1 MSAPSTLPL
10 ALDLDAYKPAQIA
23 ERVEAV
29 GVAKAR
35 LPTVQTL
42 ALAVLAGAFIAFG
55 AMFSLVAMT
64 DSGLGFGPSRV
75 LGGVCFSL
83 GLILVLIAGAEL
95 FTGNSL
101 MVIAWVDRRITTSE
115 LVRNWALVLVGNAMG
130 AVGAA
135 VLFRLADG
143 GALGGGALGELAG
156 AVGRAKTA
164 LSWDVALVRGLLCN
178 ALVCLAV
185 WLSLAARDVT
195 GRVLAVV
202 FPISAFVA
210 LGFEHS
216 IANLFLLPLALL
228 LAAEGVTLAG
238 TAHNLA
244 WVTLGNVIG
253 GAGFVGLAYWLCYR
267 WQPAR

>member
-1 MSAPSTLPL
+1 MSPLP
-10 ALDLDAYKPAQIA
+10 ATLDLDAYKPAQIA

-35 LPTVQTL
+35 LPAVQTL
-42 ALAVLAGAFIAFG
+42 ALALLAGAFIAFG

-83 GLILVLIAGAEL
+83 GLILVLVAGAEL

-101 MVIAWVDRRITTSE
+101 MVMAWVERRIATRE
-115 LVRNWALVLVGNAMG
+115 LARNWALVLVGNSIG
-130 AVGAA
+130 AIGAA

-156 AVGRAKTA
+156 TVGRAKTA
-164 LSWDVALVRGLLCN
+164 LGWDVALIRGILCN

-195 GRVLAVV
+195 GRVIAIV
-202 FPISAFVA
+202 FPIAAFVA

-228 LAAEGVTLAG
+228 LDAEGVTFAG
-238 TAHNLA
+238 MAHNLWWA
-244 WVTLGNVIG
+244 TLGNVVG
-253 GAGFVGLAYWLCYR
+253 GAGFVGLTYWVCYP
-267 WQPAR
+267 WEPAG